1 MSEKS
6 ASDRSGPSS
15 ALSADSPMFRQ
26 EIDLGLG
33 RVLKLLEAAGSPHEY
48 LAPKVVS
55 TEEFA
60 VLVFVKH
67 FM

>member
-1 MSEKS
+1 MGEKTEV
-6 ASDRSGPSS
+6 GPVQHFQRP
-15 ALSADSPMFRQ
+15 DSPMFRQ